1 MDSESEHHLEAGR
14 LGDDRMA
21 RRWARRLERTCC
33 SIVKYFPLLF
43 VYGLTTWAVFTIVN
57 IGNEDTSIAW
67 LGKTSSA
74 VGITIYLLA
83 NWSYTVAVFTPA
95 GSTTTTDGYGL
106 LPTAVQSQRPSTSLT
121 VKSNG
126 ELRFCKKCQARKP
139 DRAHHCSTCKRCVL
153 KMDHHCPWLATC
165 VGLRNYKAFLLFLCY
180 TTLLCFYAFAVSGTW
195 VWTQVIS
202 GITEEVDNLMPV
214 NYIMLS
220 VMSGII
226 GIVLAIFTGW
236 HIMLSMRGQTTIEC
250 LEKTRYLSPLRRSYN
265 LAHDPHNQF
274 HPVAQQ
280 IVDFHAAA
288 LPGITAPEEGE
299 EQRWAQD
306 RPGAQYHPPRGPPAQ
321 RSYAEL
327 ERDQSRQRYEEY
339 LDEQDAE
346 KLPSAF
352 DLGWRRNMTHLLGPT
367 PALWFIPVCNTTGD
381 GWVWEASP
389 RWLEACERLRIER
402 ERQRQREIN
411 AGWGEAGPPPEPP
424 SYYSQPPQQE
434 QQEQQYPPQQR
445 QPSSK
450 ADRLLG
456 RDSNL
461 HPDPRS
467 NDNGN
472 TVPLRRLS
480 PRGRT
485 LEQQL
490 EDIDNDIMSSDEEQQ
505 EQQPLRPN
513 GGGPARMNSMNSNG
527 SNWGRGG
534 ASGMLR
540 GARQTSKRDDAAT
553 GYEDQGVD

>member
-1 MDSESEHHLEAGR
+1 
-14 LGDDRMA
+14 MA
-21 RRWARRLERTCC
+21 RRWARRFERTCC
-33 SIVKYFPLLF
+33 SIVRYFPLLF
-43 VYGLTTWAVFTIVN
+43 VYGLTTWAAVTVVN
-57 IGNEDTSIAW
+57 IGNEDTSITW

-74 VGITIYLLA
+74 VGIAIYLLA
-83 NWSYTVAVFTPA
+83 NWCYTVAVFTPP
-95 GSTTTTDGYGL
+95 GSTTTTDGYGM
-106 LPTAVQSQRPSTSLT
+106 LPTAQTNRPATSFT

-126 ELRFCKKCQARKP
+126 EVRFCKKCQARKP

-180 TTLLCFYAFAVSGTW
+180 TTLLCFYSFAVSGAW
-195 VWTQVIS
+195 VWTQIIS

-214 NYIMLS
+214 NYIMLA

-226 GIVLAIFTGW
+226 GIVLCIFTGW

-265 LAHDPHNQF
+265 LTHDPRHQF

-280 IVDFHAAA
+280 IVDFHTAA

-306 RPGAQYHPPRGPPAQ
+306 RPDATQQHPPVQ

-327 ERDQSRQRYEEY
+327 ERDQSRRRYEDY

-352 DLGWRRNMTHLLGPT
+352 DLGWRKNMTHLLGPR
-367 PALWFIPVCNTTGD
+367 PALWFVPICNTTGD
-381 GWVWEASP
+381 GWAWEASP
-389 RWLEACERLRIER
+389 KWLDACDRVRVER

-424 SYYSQPPQQE
+424 SYYGQQQQQQPQQ
-434 QQEQQYPPQQR
+434 QQR
-445 QPSSK
+445 QTPSK

-456 RDSNL
+456 RDPNMYADP
-461 HPDPRS
+461 HPNG
-467 NDNGN
+467 NDN

-485 LEQQL
+485 IEQELQ
-490 EDIDNDIMSSDEEQQ
+490 DIDNDIIDFDDEPQKKH
-505 EQQPLRPN
+505 RIN
-513 GGGPARMNSMNSNG
+513 GGGSARMNSNSS
-527 SNWGRGG
+527 SNWSRGG

-540 GARQTSKRDDAAT
+540 GGGGGGGSGGQTPKQNNRSA
-553 GYEDQGVD
+553 GYEDEGVD

>member
-1 MDSESEHHLEAGR
+1 
-14 LGDDRMA
+14 MA

-43 VYGLTTWAVFTIVN
+43 VYGLTTWAVVTIIN
-57 IGNEDTSIAW
+57 IGNEDTNIMW
-67 LGKTSSA
+67 QGKASSA
-74 VGITIYLLA
+74 VGIAIYLLA
-83 NWSYTVAVFTPA
+83 NWSYTIAVFTPA
-95 GSTTTTDGYGL
+95 GSTTTTEGYGM
-106 LPTAVQSQRPSTSLT
+106 LPTAQPNRPATTSLT

-165 VGLRNYKAFLLFLCY
+165 VGLRNYKAFLLFLSY
-180 TTLLCFYAFAVSGTW
+180 TTLLCWYAFAVSGTW

-202 GITEEVDNLMPV
+202 GITQEVDNLMPV

-226 GIVLAIFTGW
+226 GIVLGIFTGW

-265 LAHDPHNQF
+265 LAHDPQNQF

-280 IVDFHAAA
+280 IVDFHTAA

-306 RPGAQYHPPRGPPAQ
+306 RPTAYRKLTPSSPLPGGGPPPRQ
-321 RSYAEL
+321 RSYAEM
-327 ERDQSRQRYEEY
+327 EREQSRRRYEEY
-339 LDEQDAE
+339 LDERDAE

-352 DLGWRRNMTHLLGPT
+352 DLGWRKNMTHLLGPT
-367 PALWFIPVCNTTGD
+367 PALWLFPICNTTGD
-381 GWVWEASP
+381 GWAWEASP
-389 RWLEACERLRIER
+389 KWLEACDRVRIER
-402 ERQRQREIN
+402 ERQRQREID

-424 SYYSQPPQQE
+424 SYYGQPQPQ
-434 QQEQQYPPQQR
+434 QQR
-445 QPSSK
+445 QPASK

-456 RDSNL
+456 RDPNL
-461 HPDPRS
+461 YVDPRP
-467 NDNGN
+467 NGN
-472 TVPLRRLS
+472 GYTMPLRRLS

-485 LEQQL
+485 IEEEL
-490 EDIDNDIMSSDEEQQ
+490 EDIDNDLVDSDDEEP
-505 EQQPLRPN
+505 QPQPRRP
-513 GGGPARMNSMNSNG
+513 GGGSSGPARMNSNG
-527 SNWGRGG
+527 SSGGHWGRGG
-534 ASGMLR
+534 ASGVLR
-540 GARQTSKRDDAAT
+540 GGGGGQTTTPKRTNTEDA
-553 GYEDQGVD
+553 GSYEDEGVD

>member
-1 MDSESEHHLEAGR
+1 
-14 LGDDRMA
+14 MA

-33 SIVKYFPLLF
+33 SIVRYFPLLF
-43 VYGLTTWAVFTIVN
+43 VYGLTTWAVVTIVN

-67 LGKTSSA
+67 LGKVSSA
-74 VGITIYLLA
+74 IGVAIYLLA
-83 NWSYTVAVFTPA
+83 NWAYTVAVFTPA
-95 GSTTTTDGYGL
+95 GSTTTTDGYGM
-106 LPTAVQSQRPSTSLT
+106 LPTAQTNRPATSFT

-126 ELRFCKKCQARKP
+126 ETRFCKKCQARKP

-165 VGLRNYKAFLLFLCY
+165 VGLHNYKAFLLFLCY
-180 TTLLCFYAFAVSGTW
+180 TTLLCFYSFAVSGTW
-195 VWTQVIS
+195 VWTQIIS

-236 HIMLSMRGQTTIEC
+236 HIMLSLRGQTTIEC

-265 LAHDPHNQF
+265 RAHDPRNQF

-280 IVDFHAAA
+280 IVDFHTAA
-288 LPGITAPEEGE
+288 LPGITAPEEGA
-299 EQRWAQD
+299 EQRWAED
-306 RPGAQYHPPRGPPAQ
+306 RPEVYEQQHQQRRGPPAQ
-321 RSYAEL
+321 RSYVEL
-327 ERDQSRQRYEEY
+327 EREQSRRRYEEY

-352 DLGWRRNMTHLLGPT
+352 DLGWRRNMTHLLGPS

-381 GWVWEASP
+381 GWAWEASP
-389 RWLEACERLRIER
+389 NWLEACERVRLER
-402 ERQRQREIN
+402 EQQRQREIN

-424 SYYSQPPQQE
+424 SYYGQQQQQQQPRQQS
-434 QQEQQYPPQQR
+434 R
-445 QPSSK
+445 QPASK

-456 RDSNL
+456 RDPNL
-461 HPDPRS
+461 YTDPRP
-467 NDNGN
+467 NGNGN

-485 LEQQL
+485 IEQEL
-490 EDIDNDIMSSDEEQQ
+490 EDIDSDIIDFDEEPQ
-505 EQQPLRPN
+505 QQPQRPN
-513 GGGPARMNSMNSNG
+513 GGSPARMNSNG
-527 SNWGRGG
+527 SSSNWGRGG

-540 GARQTSKRDDAAT
+540 SGASGGGQTPKHDNAGSAS
-553 GYEDQGVD
+553 YEDEGVD